1 MDVTCTMTPY
11 YEVFMTQ
18 FMQTMGV
25 FSATLVTA
33 TIGYPVLN
41 YYTRRLSVLKKNM
54 NTRHYNKEESDSE

>member
-11 YEVFMTQ
+11 YEVFMSQ

-25 FSATLVTA
+25 FTATLVTA

-41 YYTRRLSVLKKNM
+41 YYTRRLAVLKR
-54 NTRHYNKEESDSE
+54 TIDTEESDSE